1 MDMSRNVGLVAV
13 VLVAWILPMQVS
25 AQEDSARAYYFAGGV
40 PSVLPDELLA
50 PETTIFGGGD
60 GSYESG
66 FNYAYPGEMVF
77 VQFFQFPSENGRL
90 LAFEACFF
98 SFAGEVNNFEFNF
111 KIFAA
116 PGGENQEPGTEIESG
131 LGGPLTVGE
140 GLNNLSCYILNFT
153 FTEIDVSEQVYLG
166 VSWDGE
172 DFPFVLVAVDTNG
185 DSSGAGWGRRIGD
198 GDWESFAQTPEFA
211 AYRNLGIRT
220 AWDGSDPGDEIF
232 SDGFESGDTSAWS
245 DTVP

>member
-1 MDMSRNVGLVAV
+1 MNMSRNVGLVAV

-25 AQEDSARAYYFAGGV
+25 AQEDSARAYYFVGGVPSV
-40 PSVLPDELLA
+40 PSVLPDEPLA

-66 FNYAYPGEMVF
+66 FNYADGSEMVF

-98 SFAGEVNNFEFNF
+98 SFVGEVDDFQYNF
-111 KIFAA
+111 KLFAA
-116 PGGENQEPGTEIESG
+116 PGGENQEPGTEIDSG
-131 LGGPLTVGE
+131 VSGPFTVGE
-140 GLNNLSCYILNFT
+140 GLNNLTCYVLNFT
-153 FTEIDVSEQVYLG
+153 FIHLDVSEHIYLG

-172 DFPFVLVAVDTNG
+172 YFPTVLVAVDTNG
-185 DSSGAGWGRRIGD
+185 DSSGAGWGRGS
-198 GDWESFAQTPEFA
+198 GDWESLAQTPEFA

-220 AWDGSDPGDEIF
+220 AWTSSEIF

-245 DTVP
+245 DTMP